1 MCAHRTENAFLVE
14 TGFGQQERLIAVID
28 ETVGESHAHK
38 VNRKV
43 NFVQNARD
51 FGPGTTN
58 QGILFDADQQ

>member
-14 TGFGQQERLIAVID
+14 TGFGQQERLITMID

-38 VNRKV
+38 VYRKV
-43 NFVQNARD
+43 NFVQDSRD
-51 FGPGTTN
+51 FGSHTTN